1 MPSSSQWSRDF
12 SRVASV
18 RSNLLQLV
26 GCLGAIL
33 AVGLVPTPAQAQFSF
48 RPDIQSDKNKP
59 KTAADFARVEADAA
73 HQRGDYSTVVEVAN
87 RLLQIDP
94 TDHVAYHFRASAQ
107 IELGRNAGSTKL
119 IRDGIADSRQALAL
133 AGNRYVWLYL
143 PYLYGMTSL
152 SQVEGKPQ
160 HVETCIQVVTPILE
174 RPTLQPSDKAQL
186 YYQRGYAYRTKGDS
200 KLALADLNEALRL
213 APDHLGAH
221 LQRAELHAASGDTKT
236 ALASYDRA
244 AETFPTVAVVFNDR
258 GALRRSSGNL
268 DGAISDFTRAVQIDP
283 KFSMGY
289 LNRAICATDRN
300 EHETADSDF
309 TRSLQIDPNQ
319 ILALRL
325 RGNSRLALGRL
336 DPAQAD
342 FSAAIKLS
350 ADYADGY
357 EDRGFA
363 RMYSG
368 KFAESAADFAKAR
381 TLNPQLTHLA
391 TWQAIATWRANPTAV
406 DTKVKVLSADLEG
419 PKALQGWN
427 VHVAKF
433 LLGGEDAT
441 ALLAATA
448 EQGQNSKS
456 ERACEAHYFIGQ
468 KSLLEGDATAAA
480 EHFREAVKTGATH
493 LAAYRGARYELKD
506 FKN

>member
-1 MPSSSQWSRDF
+1 MPSSSQLSRD
-12 SRVASV
+12 SRRLGWI
-18 RSNLLQLV
+18 RSNRPLLL

-33 AVGLVPTPAQAQFSF
+33 AGWLGDTQAQAQISF
-48 RPDIQSDKNKP
+48 RPNLQFDKNAP
-59 KTAADFARVEADAA
+59 KTAADLARAEADAA
-73 HQRGDYSTVVEVAN
+73 YQRGDYNKVVEVTN

-133 AGNRYVWLYL
+133 AGNRHVWLYL

-160 HVETCIQVVTPILE
+160 HVETCIQVVTPVLD
-174 RPTLQPSDKAQL
+174 RPLLQPSDKAQL
-186 YYQRGYAYRTKGDS
+186 LYQRGYAYRTKGDS
-200 KLALADLNEALRL
+200 QPALADFNEALRL
-213 APDHLGAH
+213 APDHLGSH

-244 AETFPTVAVVFNDR
+244 AETFPNVAVVFNDR

-268 DGAISDFTRAVQIDP
+268 DGAIADFTRAVQIDP

-300 EHETADSDF
+300 EHQGADSDF
-309 TRSLQIDPNQ
+309 TRSLQVDPNQ
-319 ILALRL
+319 FLAYRL
-325 RGNSRLALGRL
+325 RGNSRLAMGRL
-336 DPAQAD
+336 EPALAD
-342 FSAAIKLS
+342 FSAALKLS

-363 RMYSG
+363 RIYAG
-368 KFAESAADFAKAR
+368 QFTESAADFAKAR
-381 TLNPQLTHLA
+381 ELNPQLTRLA
-391 TWQAIATWRANPTAV
+391 PWQAIATWRTNPAATNKKPLAAEL
-406 DTKVKVLSADLEG
+406 DG

-427 VHVAKF
+427 AHVAKF
-433 LLGGEDAT
+433 LLGDEDSQ
-441 ALLAATA
+441 ALLAATG
-448 EQGQNSKS
+448 EQGQNTKA
-456 ERACEAHYFIGQ
+456 ERECEARYFMGQ
-468 KSLLEGDATAAA
+468 KALLEDNATAAA
-480 EHFREAVKTGATH
+480 EHFRESVKTGASH